1 MQIYNNSILIDS
13 CEKKILSTNIYC
25 KYIFRAKNRSKVFS
39 VMIDNN
45 STFYPLRLKLKYFKK
60 TFFKRLNISI
70 GSSLNLK
77 AFSYKKKIFSTYFNY
92 YSFHSENK
100 SFINYYIEKLHSLR
114 SEKKSFFLVRIK
126 KGGFTCIFNGIR
138 GFLPRSHGNFL
149 IKKIKFILNVKN
161 KVTSLNSVFFFN
173 FFQEKNTLK
182 VRKVNKNLFL
192 LINYLRNQKSIHFNL
207 LSFLF
212 YIEKKKLFVLST
224 FEKVILH
231 DQEKNFFS
239 NKTVLKRNHQ
249 LMSLFSKN
257 FVLPKNLYT
266 FVYFNIKLSQIR
278 TPFRKKIIGIKKNRK
293 FVNKFLCKFIFL
305 AFLKKKYI

>member
-1 MQIYNNSILIDS
+1 MQIYNNSILVDS

-60 TFFKRLNISI
+60 TFFKRLNLSV

-77 AFSYKKKIFSTYFNY
+77 TFCYKKKVFSTYFNY

-114 SEKKSFFLVRIK
+114 SKKKSFFLVRIK

-149 IKKIKFILNVKN
+149 IKKVKFILNSKN
-161 KVTSLNSVFFFN
+161 KLANLNNVFFLN
-173 FFQEKNTLK
+173 FFQKKNILK
-182 VRKVNKNLFL
+182 IRKINKNLFL
-192 LINYLRNQKSIHFNL
+192 LINYLKNQKIINFNL

-212 YIEKKKLFVLST
+212 YIEKKNLLIFAT
-224 FEKVILH
+224 FKKFLLH
-231 DQEKNFFS
+231 DQNKTFFS
-239 NKTVLKRNHQ
+239 NETIFKRNHQ
-249 LMSLFSKN
+249 LMSLFSNN
-257 FVLPKNLYT
+257 FVLPKSLYT

-293 FVNKFLCKFIFL
+293 LVNKFLCKFVFL